1 MLFGGNIL
9 QPHGDLQNI
18 YPTLTERYG
27 RRSFQSML
35 LDQQYEIPSN
45 RTIATIHWPLNS
57 SETDSKRRWPVTH
70 IRTSKTFNHHAPAHP
85 CIAIFELVHSFDHR
99 VMPWKFRDNITD
111 RVTEKHTNRCYW
123 KQYHPRRAG
132 CTCIETLCQPRRQ

>member
-45 RTIATIHWPLNS
+45 RTIATIH
-57 SETDSKRRWPVTH
+57 
-70 IRTSKTFNHHAPAHP
+70 
-85 CIAIFELVHSFDHR
+85 
-99 VMPWKFRDNITD
+99 
-111 RVTEKHTNRCYW
+111 
-123 KQYHPRRAG
+123 
-132 CTCIETLCQPRRQ
+132 